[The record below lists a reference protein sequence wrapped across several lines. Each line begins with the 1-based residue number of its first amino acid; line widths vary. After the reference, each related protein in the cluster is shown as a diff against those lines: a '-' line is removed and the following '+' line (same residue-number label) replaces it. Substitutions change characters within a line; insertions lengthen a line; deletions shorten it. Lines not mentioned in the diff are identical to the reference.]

1 MEKLIS
7 LYGQHDLVQ
16 ELKGDYSSSQIKK
29 FKLSKTSFDSIIL
42 CHSIDKLVGRH
53 IFFFDTED
61 QARDYYY
68 DLTLLCASRK
78 PLLLEPSFV
87 IKNKAI
93 EEARNKQAERAR
105 VIHSFL
111 ESKNAQ

>member
-42 CHSIDKLVGRH
+42 CHLVDKLVGRH
-53 IFFFDTED
+53 IFFFD
-61 QARDYYY
+61 
-68 DLTLLCASRK
+68 
-78 PLLLEPSFV
+78 PSV
-87 IKNKAI
+87 GISMVQTQSEINHHEQI
-93 EEARNKQAERAR
+93 SQSCWL
-105 VIHSFL
+105 V
-111 ESKNAQ
+111 